1 MKSHDTAATRAR
13 AIQSLR
19 DAVKELLGTVHDPA
33 VESSDDIEA
42 LSRIVANLVR
52 EREEQHARLDNLK
65 FALDEHAIVSMTDP
79 AGNITYANTRFCRVS
94 GYAREELL
102 GRNHRMLKSGRHEP
116 AFYATLW
123 QTIASGRTWHGEI
136 CNRAKDGH
144 EYWVAATIVPFL
156 DAAGRPH
163 EYIAIRTDISA
174 RKQVEAEMIEARNAA
189 DAANRAKSEFLA
201 NMSHEI
207 RTPMNGII
215 GMTELAL
222 DTQLDAEQREYLQIV
237 RTSAHALLTLI
248 NDILDFS
255 KIEAGKLA
263 VEQIPYDLRVAV
275 AETLKSLTLR
285 AHQKG
290 LEIAYDIAADV
301 PARVIGDPGRL
312 RQVLVNLVG
321 NAVKFTEKGEVVVT
335 VGIAASDAGEVLLR
349 IDVRDSGIGIPADK
363 LELIFEAFTQED
375 ASTTRKYGGTGL
387 GLAISSRLVGL
398 MGGRMWVESEQGAG
412 STFHF
417 TVRLGI
423 DGTVPLPEA
432 PPAELKN
439 RMALLVDDNAINSE
453 IMARQLTRMGMRHAR
468 VASAA
473 EAQAWLN
480 VQHCP
485 DVILL
490 DVQMPDM
497 DGFELAG
504 WIRQQPA
511 LARVPMIVLTSGAM
525 RGDARRCRDMGIDA
539 YFPKPVAEKE
549 LQRALATIVGSA
561 HGVQPAAGA
570 GGEAVPPLLTRHVLR
585 QQEATLDVLLVED
598 NAINQKVA
606 THLLGKWGYR
616 VTVANNGQEALDRL
630 DSTRFDVVLMDM
642 QMPVMGGIEAT
653 QIIRRREVE
662 RGLPRLRIVA
672 MTANALEADRDACR
686 AAGMDDYI
694 AKPFKAAELAEK
706 LLPAAAV

>member
-1 MKSHDTAATRAR
+1 MSSRDTAATRER

-19 DAVKELLGTVHDPA
+19 DAVKELLGTTHDPA
-33 VESSDDIEA
+33 VEASDDIEA

-52 EREEQHARLDNLK
+52 EREEQRVRLDNLK

-79 AGNITYANTRFCRVS
+79 AGNITYANTRFCQVS
-94 GYAREELL
+94 GYARDELL
-102 GRNHRMLKSGRHEP
+102 GQNHRLLKSGRHEP
-116 AFYATLW
+116 EFYATIW
-123 QTIASGRTWHGEI
+123 QTISSGRTWHGEI
-136 CNRAKDGH
+136 CNRAKGGD
-144 EYWVAATIVPFL
+144 EYWVAATIVPL
-156 DAAGRPH
+156 MDATGRPH
-163 EYIAIRTDISA
+163 EYIAIRTDITA
-174 RKQVEAEMIEARNAA
+174 RKQVEAELIEARNAA

-237 RTSAHALLTLI
+237 RSSANALLTLI

-275 AETLKSLTLR
+275 AETLRSLTLR

-290 LEIAYDIAADV
+290 LEIAYDIATDV

-321 NAVKFTEKGEVVVT
+321 NAIKFTEKGEIVAT
-335 VGIAASDAGEVLLR
+335 VGIASGDAGEVLLQV
-349 IDVRDSGIGIPADK
+349 DVRDSGIGIPADK

-387 GLAISSRLVGL
+387 GLAISNRLVSL
-398 MGGRMWVESEQGAG
+398 MGGRMWVESEPHAG

-417 TVRLGI
+417 TVRLGV
-423 DGTVPLPEA
+423 DRTVPLPEA
-432 PPAELKN
+432 PPAELRD
-439 RMALLVDDNAINSE
+439 RMVLLVDDNAINTE

-468 VASAA
+468 VAAAA
-473 EAQAWLN
+473 EAQAWLHA
-480 VQHCP
+480 QHCP

-511 LARVPMIVLTSGAM
+511 LVGVPIIMLTSGAM

-561 HGVQPAAGA
+561 HAVLPAQGA
-570 GGEAVPPLLTRHVLR
+570 GGEAPPPLLTRHVLR

-606 THLLGKWGYR
+606 THLLGKWGHR
-616 VTVANNGQEALDRL
+616 VTIASNGQEAIERL
-630 DSTRFDVVLMDM
+630 DGTRFDVVLMDM
-642 QMPVMGGIEAT
+642 QMPVMGGVEAT

-672 MTANALEADRDACR
+672 MTANALEADRDACL

-694 AKPFKAAELAEK
+694 AKPFKAAELGEK
-706 LLPAAAV
+706 LLPAAAR